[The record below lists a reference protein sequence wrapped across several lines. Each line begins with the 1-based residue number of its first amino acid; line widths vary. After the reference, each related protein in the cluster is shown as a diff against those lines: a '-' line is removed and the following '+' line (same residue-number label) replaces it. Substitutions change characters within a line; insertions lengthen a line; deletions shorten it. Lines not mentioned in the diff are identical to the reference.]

1 MSEVNDT
8 DDNEEEFTQ
17 VINYKLFK
25 QKAVYSYGIICFTIY
40 NEEIFYI
47 LGQVRDTIPYK
58 EFIRCFIPS
67 KDMKKYILDMSLQ
80 EKEKL
85 LTCKHID
92 LVNDTIF
99 QTHSRVYKAA
109 LMVEEQFKLNIER
122 YKDLLTDDTI
132 GLKENP
138 WIFPKG
144 RKHGNE
150 TDLDTAKRE
159 FFEETQLSPITI
171 YDVETIEETYY
182 GLNNQLYKTI
192 YFSAY
197 ISYDDYKKCKSKM
210 TLNNSVLTKSLSDE
224 LTTVQLFNYEDAIKV
239 LSKSKTYI
247 LRLVNNTLIFKLPRN
262 KAQRRY
268 SI

>member
-1 MSEVNDT
+1 MEEKDA
-8 DDNEEEFTQ
+8 DEEEFTQ
-17 VINYKLFK
+17 VINYKLLK

-40 NEEIFYI
+40 NEEIYYI

-58 EFIRCFIPS
+58 EFIRCFIPE

-109 LMVEEQFKLNIER
+109 LTVEEQFNQNIQK
-122 YKDLLTDDTI
+122 YKDLLMDDCI

-150 TDLDTAKRE
+150 SDLDTAKRE
-159 FFEETQLSPITI
+159 FYEETQLSPITI
-171 YDVETIEETYY
+171 YDVQTIEETYT

-192 YFSAY
+192 YFCGY
-197 ISYDDYKKCKSKM
+197 ISYEDYKKCKTKM
-210 TLNNSVLTKSLSDE
+210 VFNKSVLTKSLSDE
-224 LTTVQLFNYEDAIKV
+224 ITTVKLFNYEDAIKV

-247 LRLVNNTLIFKLPRN
+247 LRLINNTLIFKLPRN
-262 KAQRRY
+262 KPQRRY